1 MDKKI
6 IIGRLAGAY
15 GIKGWSHLISFTDPQ
30 ENILNYS
37 NWQIQKNNIWQSVSR
52 EAEKKHGNGFVVK
65 LTGCDDRDQAL
76 LLKNTEIAIDSADLP
91 KAPDNQYYWDD
102 LIGFAVIDLSGNS
115 LGAIDYLF
123 ETGSNDVIAVSLDK
137 KQHFIPYLKEVV
149 KSVDVNNKI
158 ITVDWEII

>member
-30 ENILNYS
+30 ENILHYS

-102 LIGFAVIDLSGNS
+102 LIGFTVIDLSRKS
-115 LGAIDYLF
+115 LGTIDYLF
-123 ETGSNDVIAVSLDK
+123 ATGANDVIAVSLDK